1 MIINCWYA
9 KDIVRHDISYV
20 PTLAADLQP
29 VHYETFVTSTQEV
42 MFSVQFNCW
51 SDLRKLGGML
61 VQQRVPTSEEW
72 AIASLQPVV
81 TISFKTC
88 KIKDLFLHEF
98 SFKCYQNQHRWSR
111 SSVLNGI
118 QIGSIHAYDKHL
130 NACGSIKERILF
142 KLVLIRNH
150 LFIFYSPAKTRRCCC
165 SNNILSEGM
174 WLFLALLCKYESVT
188 WSGQPLLLYFLSRLK
203 ICRLSM
209 RINSTI
215 WFWYTMLTAIFP
227 ASSSGHISVGPNT
240 MPMPWVDIR
249 FFLENARTLKTEGTK
264 TEC

>member
-1 MIINCWYA
+1 M
-9 KDIVRHDISYV
+9 R
-20 PTLAADLQP
+20 
-29 VHYETFVTSTQEV
+29 
-42 MFSVQFNCW
+42 
-51 SDLRKLGGML
+51 
-61 VQQRVPTSEEW
+61 
-72 AIASLQPVV
+72 PVV
-81 TISFKTC
+81 TIFFKIC
-88 KIKDLFLHEF
+88 KIKDLSLHNS
-98 SFKCYQNQHRWSR
+98 SFKCYQNQHRCSR
-111 SSVLNGI
+111 DGRDQVSRMAFRSATMW
-118 QIGSIHAYDKHL
+118 QFMHAISDKHL
-130 NACGSIKERILF
+130 NARGSIKERILF

-249 FFLENARTLKTEGTK
+249 FFLENSRTLKTEGTK